1 MLEVRDGAPPT
12 LNQPPASPSAPLP
25 GYGDHSPAYLA
36 PTWYA
41 SLAQAHYAETR
52 AADRGARYTARANRA
67 NAPPQQHH
75 PSKGIALN
83 KRRR

>member
-1 MLEVRDGAPPT
+1 MLEVRDGASPT

-25 GYGDHSPAYLA
+25 GYGDHFPAYLVPNRYA
-36 PTWYA
+36 P
-41 SLAQAHYAETR
+41 LAQAQYAETR

-75 PSKGIALN
+75 LSQGIALN
-83 KRRR
+83 Y